1 MFIFS
6 VIEKFI
12 LHFLVRAVVNSEN
25 ASVVVRELQ
34 ELQRK
39 SAGLPSSRRIHLNF
53 PCQKIKKFFVVSR
66 FGGLPMAFFYGI
78 FIYSYLTYMVL
89 PNVDTDRIKETE
101 IKEKPETSFC
111 FSQEILDLFPNN
123 TSPQKVINAGS
134 GVFEETSFRNH
145 LIGLY
150 TSGAFTWII
159 GTASIFSTHTRCIM
173 ILIMPGIVTGR
184 GRGFLLTMV
193 VGLLIEGPVNSINYN
208 INQIIQSTVCMYKS
222 MKNIACH
229 LSDQIQRFMKYKA
242 SMLKEFQEK
251 MKVDLKRVQEE
262 AKHASNA
269 VKKDLE
275 RRKRELQERISEA
288 TKDLKNIKNIFKSI
302 ASPCSALESFFEGI
316 EDFFGKKRRRSVKIC
331 GSVIPFPDINI
342 GNMDLGSLKQL
353 NNWVKDL
360 VPGFKVKLGDVPDIE
375 KLLDAP
381 SVADIRGKML
391 NIVNNFFNKV
401 VYLKYAKK
409 FFLLCSLIFLT
420 LSSVHYLLN
429 YYSDDSFDN
438 RFIDDNVRKLWK
450 QENYEKL
457 TPLRKWELIDKY
469 QVSASVKLSKKEL
482 KNILVKAFP
491 TIILTVITLFL
502 MIGDYGLS
510 ELLKAMLANG
520 KFAISFA
527 GMEEGFGAKAMFN
540 AFNKDKTWNMKPL
553 NLKKLDLST
562 DPCLPRALITN
573 KMKTIFLGVL
583 LFIMLLSTIFDA
595 YAMRLRANI
604 CNKFYEKRAKERAVF
619 LHEVIL
625 YGRRTR
631 HQRLQKIILN
641 ELHRTKRRNEFSWIL
656 QVIQACLKFKR
667 KKGVSCP
674 GCFQKIKIEDTTK
687 LTVTDRKIKME
698 CQLCNDCFKDY

>member
-1 MFIFS
+1 M
-6 VIEKFI
+6 
-12 LHFLVRAVVNSEN
+12 RAVVNYEN

-39 SAGLPSSRRIHLNF
+39 SAGLPSSRRIHLNS
-53 PCQKIKKFFVVSR
+53 PCKKIKKFLVVWR
-66 FGGLPMAFFYGI
+66 FGGLPMTFFYGI

-101 IKEKPETSFC
+101 IKEKPQTSFC

-123 TSPQKVINAGS
+123 TSPRKVINAES
-134 GVFEETSFRNH
+134 GVFEETSSKNH

-150 TSGAFTWII
+150 TSCAFTLII

-173 ILIMPGIVTGR
+173 MLIMPGIVTGR
-184 GRGFLLTMV
+184 GRGFLLTMA

-229 LSDQIQRFMKYKA
+229 FSDQIQRFMKYKA
-242 SMLKEFQEK
+242 SMVKEFQEK
-251 MKVDLKRVQEE
+251 MTEDMKRIQEE
-262 AKHASNA
+262 VKQASNA

-275 RRKRELQERISEA
+275 RRKRELQERINKA

-302 ASPCSALESFFEGI
+302 ASPCSAVESGYKKVEGFFEGI
-316 EDFFGKKRRRSVKIC
+316 GDFFGKRRRRSVKIC

-342 GNMDLGSLKQL
+342 GNMDLGSLNQL
-353 NNWVKDL
+353 NKWVKDL

-381 SVADIRGKML
+381 SVADVRGKIL
-391 NIVNNFFNKV
+391 NTVNNLFNKV

-420 LSSVHYLLN
+420 LSSVRYLLN

-438 RFIDDNVRKLWK
+438 KFIDDNIRKLWK
-450 QENYEKL
+450 QEDYEKL
-457 TPLRKWELIDKY
+457 TPLRRWELIEKY
-469 QVSASVKLSKKEL
+469 QASASVKLSKKEL
-482 KNILVKAFP
+482 KGILIKAFP
-491 TIILTVITLFL
+491 TIILTVITLSL
-502 MIGDYGLS
+502 MIGDYGLR
-510 ELLKAMLANG
+510 ELLKTMLANG

-527 GMEEGFGAKAMFN
+527 GMEEGFSAKAMFN
-540 AFNKDKTWNMKPL
+540 AFNKDSKWNMKPL

-562 DPCLPRALITN
+562 DACLPRALITN
-573 KMKTIFLGVL
+573 KMKTIILGVL
-583 LFIMLLSTIFDA
+583 LFTMLLSTIFDA

-604 CNKFYEKRAKERAVF
+604 CNMFYKKRAKERAVS

-625 YGRRTR
+625 YGRQTR
-631 HQRLQKIILN
+631 QLLLRKIILN
-641 ELHRTKRRNEFSWIL
+641 ELHRRKRRNKFSWIL

-667 KKGVSCP
+667 KKEVSCP
-674 GCFQKIKIEDTTK
+674 GCFQKTKIEDTTK
-687 LTVTDRKIKME
+687 LTVTDRKIKIE
-698 CQLCNDCFKDY
+698 CQLCNDCYKDY